1 MDRVLVTP
9 RSLTE
14 TRHPALRRLR
24 EAGFDVVC
32 STPGV
37 LPGTQELIRLLPGC
51 VGWLAGVEPVS
62 PAVIGAADELRVI
75 SRNGVGVDNLPLE
88 LLRERGIA
96 VAVAEGANA
105 PGVAELTIGLM
116 LAALRRIPQTDAGV
130 KAGGWPRLK
139 GAEIRG
145 RTVGVVGC
153 GAVGSEVARLAGAL
167 GARVIACDPA
177 RPAVDT
183 VPESFRWVSLETLLA
198 EAQIVTLHCPPSN
211 GPALIDRAALSSM
224 RAGAILVN
232 TARASLVEEAA
243 LVEALAQDRLAVY
256 ATDVHAEEPPGSL
269 ALVALPNVIATSHI
283 GGYTQESVDRAATI
297 AVDNLIEL
305 LGCYHRRG
313 AKPGRSP

>member
-14 TRHPALRRLR
+14 AKHPALVRLQ
-24 EAGFDVVC
+24 EAGFETVC
-32 STPGV
+32 STPGA
-37 LPGTQELIRLLPGC
+37 LPGTQELIRLVPGC

-62 PAVIGAADELRVI
+62 PAVIDAARQLRVI

-96 VAVAEGANA
+96 VAVADGANA

-153 GAVGSEVARLAGAL
+153 GAVGSEVARLAAAL
-167 GARVIACDPA
+167 GARVIAHDPV
-177 RPAVDT
+177 RPAVDP
-183 VPESFRWVSLETLLA
+183 VPESFRWVSLETLMA
-198 EAQIVTLHCPPSN
+198 EAQIVTLHCPPPK
-211 GPALIDRAALSSM
+211 GAALIDRTALSSM
-224 RAGAILVN
+224 REGSILVN
-232 TARASLVEEAA
+232 TARASLVDESALAEA
-243 LVEALAQDRLAVY
+243 LVQDRLAVY
-256 ATDVHAEEPPGSL
+256 ATDVHSEEPPESL
-269 ALVALPNVIATSHI
+269 ALVSLPNVIATSHI
-283 GGYTQESVDRAATI
+283 GGYTQESVDRAAAI
-297 AVDNLIEL
+297 AVENLIDR
-305 LGCYHRRG
+305 LGR
-313 AKPGRSP
+313 

>member
-14 TRHPALRRLR
+14 TRHPALRRLQ

-32 STPGV
+32 SAPGV
-37 LPGTQELIRLLPGC
+37 LPDTQELIRLVPGC

-62 PAVIGAADELRVI
+62 RAVIDAASQLQVI

-88 LLRERGIA
+88 LLRDRGIA
-96 VAVAEGANA
+96 VVVADGANA
-105 PGVAELTIGLM
+105 PGVAELTIALM

-145 RTVGVVGC
+145 RSVGVVGC

-167 GARVIACDPA
+167 GACVMAHDPL
-177 RPAVDT
+177 RPAVDHL
-183 VPESFRWVSLETLLA
+183 PGSFRWVSLETLLA
-198 EAQIVTLHCPPSN
+198 EAQIVTLHCPPSK

-232 TARASLVEEAA
+232 TARASLVDESA
-243 LVEALAQDRLAVY
+243 LVEALVQDRLAVY
-256 ATDVHAEEPPGSL
+256 ATDVHSEEPPRSL
-269 ALVALPNVIATSHI
+269 TLVNQPNVIATSHI

-297 AVDNLIEL
+297 AVQNLIER
-305 LGCYHRRG
+305 LGR
-313 AKPGRSP
+313 